1 MTMRNAIRNLVF
13 GPKSS
18 SERYVAHLRSQGM
31 VIGENT
37 VIYSPMHCVIDQTRP
52 WMIEIGDNVSI
63 TEGVTILTHG
73 YDWSVFK
80 GKYGDVLG
88 SAGRVKIG
96 SNVFIGMNATIL
108 KGVTIGDNVVIG
120 ANSLINK
127 DVPSDCVVAG
137 NPQRVICGIDEY
149 LEKRRT
155 AQVAEAADL
164 YDCWR
169 RNSPEGKRGGGAS
182 EGGFPRVL
190 LAFRRSRCT
199 EDGLVGPLV
208 RKGDA
213 SGGNIR
219 EELREV
225 FPVQTVVRGLRG
237 VPWCNRGIL
246 PPVTAGAGLERRLS
260 VC

>member
-37 VIYSPMHCVIDQTRP
+37 VIYLPMHCVIDQTRP

-149 LEKRRT
+149 LEKRRA
-155 AQVAEAADL
+155 AQVAEAAEL
-164 YDCWR
+164 YGCWR
-169 RNSPEGKRGGGAS
+169 RNSPEGKRGRIPPKEIFS
-182 EGGFPRVL
+182 EFFWLFEPRCATEQGFSDPSFESVMR
-190 LAFRRSRCT
+190 
-199 EDGLVGPLV
+199 
-208 RKGDA
+208 
-213 SGGNIR
+213 
-219 EELREV
+219 
-225 FPVQTVVRGLRG
+225 LRG
-237 VPWCNRGIL
+237 TYEKSCSRFERIRPAFSGYEEF
-246 PPVTAGAGLERRLS
+246 LEALEETSTSLS
-260 VC
+260 EV